1 MQTKF
6 SRKELE
12 RLNCSEE
19 KINLILKYQKNLPIL
34 IDNNIVEKFSVDA
47 RLLWEQLDKSQGDFS
62 HWAKR
67 KIVDKLIKRTKIKL
81 FS

>member
-19 KINLILKYQKNLPIL
+19 EITLVLKYQKKLSIL
-34 IDNNIVEKFSVDA
+34 VDNNTVENFSVDA
-47 RLLWEQLDKSQGDFS
+47 RLLWEQLE
-62 HWAKR
+62 
-67 KIVDKLIKRTKIKL
+67 LC
-81 FS
+81 